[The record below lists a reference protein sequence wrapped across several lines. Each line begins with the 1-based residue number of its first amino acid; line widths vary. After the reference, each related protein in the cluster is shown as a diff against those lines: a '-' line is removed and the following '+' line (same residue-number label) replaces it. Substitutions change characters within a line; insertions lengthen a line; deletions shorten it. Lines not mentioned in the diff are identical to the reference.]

1 MKHMNA
7 LFRAVAV
14 PVALVAGLSLA
25 PGMAIAFP
33 TDGETA
39 GILITLDEETSRAL
53 AAQAEGG
60 IQLLSEEPVMGDLAQ
75 AGVEVTGSSVS
86 HDGDVVL
93 AADAGEGMSDAE
105 ALEAARDIDGVAEV
119 QYNFVYHII
128 ESPDSGSAIEG
139 VSLADTLGT
148 LSALPVNDPFAAR
161 SEADSNRNQYWA
173 YDTNL
178 IDTWKEHASDHAV
191 TVAVLDTG
199 AQLDHV
205 DLRDSLLTDLAY
217 DATLDKPLASCEIQ
231 DCVGHGTH
239 VAGIVGA
246 TANNGIGL
254 AGASYNADILPIKVQ
269 SNAYVD
275 EAGKHHD
282 GSISTQSLTAAYE
295 HLFGLIED
303 GKVNNLRVVNMS
315 LGGYG
320 NAATDQIFHEAI
332 IEARDEY
339 GIITVCSGGNGD
351 QSSTPR
357 TDNMYPADFDEC
369 VSVTALEPDGTNIVW
384 SDYNDAKDISAP
396 GRSIWSTALDSDSNN
411 MYKTESG
418 TSEASPIVAGTIA
431 LMYAAKPDATVD
443 EILGALYRTAEPV
456 VDPVNDRSETS
467 GSHGALDADAALEQ
481 LLASEEEPEEESL
494 PFADVAAD
502 AWYYSQ
508 VKYVYEKGIMGGYSE
523 TEFGPENAVLREQV
537 ATILYRYFGEPAVN
551 GGADYSDAAS
561 GAYYEDAIV
570 WAEQQGFMSGYGD
583 GRFGVGE
590 PLTREQL
597 AIVVAN
603 VADAEIERANDTK
616 FNALPDH
623 NTVNGWARDEVV
635 WAVDTG
641 IINGV
646 EQPGG
651 VKLLS
656 PQQTCTRAQM
666 ATIFM
671 NCVEQDII

>member
-1 MKHMNA
+1 MKHMNT
-7 LFRAVAV
+7 LLRAFAV
-14 PVALVAGLSLA
+14 PAALVAGLSLA
-25 PGMAIAFP
+25 PAMAIASP

-60 IQLLSEEPVMGDLAQ
+60 IQLLSEEPVMGDLVQ
-75 AGVEVTGSSVS
+75 AGVEVNESSVS

-105 ALEAARDIDGVAEV
+105 ALEVARGIDGVAEV

-128 ESPDSGSAIEG
+128 TSPDSGSAVNG
-139 VSLADTLGT
+139 DSLAGTLGT

-178 IDTWKEHASDHAV
+178 IDTWKEHASDRAV

-295 HLFGLIED
+295 YLFGLIED

-443 EILGALYRTAEPV
+443 EILDALYRTAEPV

-467 GSHGALDADAALEQ
+467 GSHGALDADAALEH
-481 LLASEEEPEEESL
+481 LLAGEGEPEEEPL
-494 PFADVAAD
+494 PFSDVAAD
-502 AWYYSQ
+502 AWYYNQ
-508 VKYVYEKGIMGGYSE
+508 VKYVYEKNIMGGYSE

-537 ATILYRYFGEPAVN
+537 ATILYRYFGEPAVS
-551 GGADYSDAAS
+551 GGANYSDAAS
-561 GAYYEDAIV
+561 GAYYEDAIA

-603 VADAEIERANDTK
+603 VADAEIERASDTK

-635 WAVDTG
+635 WAVDMG